1 MYEDLLISIF
11 AIVGMFAWLIVWVY
25 MFYSTR
31 SKIRLALIE
40 SGKDASIFHAQA
52 QRRTESLKYGIL
64 GVMAG
69 VGILFGELLENT
81 GLPGVVAYFSMIL
94 IMGGIGLVGFYIFL
108 AKKGEQEEALL

>member
-1 MYEDLLISIF
+1 MYEDLLIPIF
-11 AIVGMFAWLIVWVY
+11 GIVGTFAWLIVWVY

-40 SGKDASIFHAQA
+40 SGKDASIFFAQR
-52 QRRTESLKYGIL
+52 QRRTETLKYGIL

-69 VGILFGELLENT
+69 VGVLFGELMKNV

-94 IMGGIGLVGFYIFL
+94 IMGGIGLVGFYVYL
-108 AKKGEQEEALL
+108 SKKGEQEEALI